1 MSISPTA
8 EGFRAAFRRPSFT
21 FAEIT
26 WRWVF
31 GATATLLF
39 FFGLF
44 EYLDTVPVTSA
55 DILFLRTRNPFLVSQ
70 AFAHMLRG
78 SLNRALL
85 SLLLAAL
92 LLILV
97 WMFAASLG
105 RIATVEAMVD
115 YFRTRFAASQPESED
130 EPVSNRAGDAPGLA
144 EFARP
149 RISEAGRFTSLLRL
163 NFLRV
168 TAVLATF
175 VGIAGAAVLAGLASP
190 PSHPRPG
197 LAFLLLVPVVSV
209 VALIGYELN
218 WLLSLAAV
226 FIVRDGED
234 AVGSI
239 ASAVSLCRERSGAV
253 FAVTTW
259 TGIAHLVTFVAAS
272 TVVGFPIG
280 LAGILPWRMVALL
293 VVLVTLAYLAVA
305 DWLYTVRF
313 AGYVCI
319 AELPDVLLAPPEP
332 PIIPVPPTP
341 SETIDRDELILSD
354 IPNLALET

>member
-1 MSISPTA
+1 MAISPTL
-8 EGFRAAFRRPSFT
+8 EGFRAAFRRPSLT

-39 FFGLF
+39 FFGLL
-44 EYLDTVPVTSA
+44 EYLDTLTVTSA
-55 DILFLRTRNPFLVSQ
+55 DIFFLRTRNPFLVSQ
-70 AFAHMLRG
+70 AFAHILRG
-78 SLNRALL
+78 SMNRAVL

-92 LLILV
+92 LLALV
-97 WMFAASLG
+97 WMVATSLG
-105 RIATVEAMVD
+105 RIATVEAMLD
-115 YFRTRFAASQPESED
+115 YFRARFAPSQPEGENGAVAETPD
-130 EPVSNRAGDAPGLA
+130 GLTS
-144 EFARP
+144 P
-149 RISEAGRFTSLLRL
+149 GRFTNLLRL

-168 TAVLATF
+168 AATLATF
-175 VGIAGAAVLAGLASP
+175 TGIVGAALLAGLTSP

-197 LAFLLLVPVVSV
+197 LAFLLLVPVVFF

-226 FIVRDGED
+226 FVVRDGDD

-239 ASAVSLCRERSGAV
+239 ASAVNLCRERSGAV
-253 FAVTTW
+253 FAVSTW
-259 TGIAHLVTFVAAS
+259 TGIAHLIAFVGAS

-280 LAGILPWRMVALL
+280 LAGILPWRAVALL
-293 VVLVTLAYLAVA
+293 VVLVTLAYLAFA
-305 DWLYTVRF
+305 DWLYTARL

-319 AELPDVLLAPPEP
+319 AEMPDALLAPSQP
-332 PIIPVPPTP
+332 PAVPTP

-354 IPNLALET
+354 VPQPVTV